1 MYRLGIDVGG
11 TFTDFTLLHSETG
24 ATRHYKASSTP
35 GDPSQSIRDGVVAIL
50 ALEGVGGDAL
60 QFLGHGTT
68 VATNMAIERRGA
80 RTGLITTKGFR
91 DVLEVGRQ
99 LRPHLYDYS
108 QTKQPPLVPRRRR
121 HEVVERLGA
130 DGAVLTP
137 LDEATVASALEA
149 LKQEDVAS
157 VAVCFLHCYQRPDHE
172 RRVREMIA
180 AVLPDAYVSLSS
192 DVLPEFREYERLSTT
207 VLNAYLGPAMSR
219 YLQRFLDSVLQL
231 APKTE
236 PYTIH
241 SNGGLMTAATARDYP
256 VRTCLSGPAAGVVG
270 AAETA
275 REAGFPN
282 IITFDV
288 GGTSTDVSVVSE
300 GRPSFTAD
308 RRVAGHPVRTPMLD
322 IHVIGAGGGSIAWID
337 DAGGLKVGPRS
348 AGASPGP
355 VAYGLGGTEPTL
367 TDANIAL
374 GRLNPGGLLEGAMAV
389 DADAACDVIRRR
401 VAEPLGL
408 DFEAAAHG
416 VIEIA
421 VANMSRAIRSVTTE
435 RGHDMGDFALF
446 AFGGAGP
453 LHAAELALECGIPR
467 IVVPEEPGTMCAR
480 GILLSDIVHDL
491 VRSVISR
498 AEPGNWPRIGEAF
511 AEMVAEGHQLLER
524 DGVPKEK
531 RRFRH
536 FIEARYV
543 GQNYEVRVELDDAAT
558 VGLDGFLAAFAE
570 RHTQEYGYDIPG
582 RPVET
587 VNCRSQAIGAVAHA
601 RPTRNP
607 EGGRLE
613 DAVTG
618 TRAVYYG
625 AAHGWRDSR
634 IYRRRALPQG
644 ARVDGPA
651 VIEEMSATTLLLPGQ
666 SAVVDTAGNIVIETG
681 A

>member
-11 TFTDFTLLHSETG
+11 TFTDFTLLNAETG

-35 GDPSQSIRDGVVAIL
+35 GDPSESIRDGIAAIL
-50 ALEGVGGDAL
+50 ALEGVDGAAL

-80 RTGLITTKGFR
+80 RTGLITTRGFR

-99 LRPHLYDYS
+99 LRPHLYDYT
-108 QTKQPPLVPRRRR
+108 QAKQPPLVPRRRR
-121 HEVVERLGA
+121 HEVVERVGA
-130 DGAVLTP
+130 DGAIVTP
-137 LDEATVASALEA
+137 LDEASVAAALQGLA
-149 LKQEDVAS
+149 QEDVAA
-157 VAVCFLHCYQRPDHE
+157 VAVCFLHCYQTPDHE
-172 RRVREMIA
+172 RRVRAMIEEA
-180 AVLPDAYVSLSS
+180 MPDAYISLSS
-192 DVLPEFREYERLSTT
+192 EVLPEFREYERLSTT
-207 VLNAYLGPAMSR
+207 VLNAYLGPAMAK
-219 YLQRFLDSVLQL
+219 YLKGFLESVHRL

-275 REAGFPN
+275 RDAGFPN

-288 GGTSTDVSVVSE
+288 GGTSTDVSVVAE

-348 AGASPGP
+348 AGANPGP
-355 VAYGLGGTEPTL
+355 VAYGLGGTEPTI

-374 GRLNPGGLLEGAMAV
+374 GRLNPGGLLEGTMAV
-389 DADAACDVIRRR
+389 DADAARDVIRRR

-408 DFEAAAHG
+408 SFEAAAHG

-421 VANMSRAIRSVTTE
+421 IANMSRAIRSVTTE

-453 LHAAELALECGIPR
+453 LHAAELALECGIPK
-467 IVVPEEPGTMCAR
+467 IIVPEEPGTMCAR

-491 VRSVISR
+491 VRSAIAR
-498 AEPGNWPRIGEAF
+498 AEPSGWQRVRDLF
-511 AEMVAEGHQLLER
+511 AEMVTEGHDLLER
-524 DGVPKEK
+524 DGVPAEK
-531 RRFRH
+531 RGFRH

-543 GQNYEVRVELDDAAT
+543 GQNYEVRVEIDDIEAI
-558 VGLDGFLAAFAE
+558 GLDGFLDAFAA
-570 RHTQEYGYDIPG
+570 RHTQEYGYDIAG

-587 VNCRSQAIGAVAHA
+587 VNCRSQAIGQVAQA
-601 RPTRNP
+601 RPTR
-607 EGGRLE
+607 ERGTGSLA

-618 TRAVYYG
+618 ERDVYYG
-625 AAHGWRDSR
+625 AVHGWQPSPV
-634 IYRRRALPQG
+634 YRRRSLPEG
-644 ARVDGPA
+644 AVIEGPA

-666 SAVVDTAGNIVIETG
+666 SAALDGSGNIIIETG

>member
-11 TFTDFTLLHSETG
+11 TFTDFTLLNAETG

-35 GDPSQSIRDGVVAIL
+35 GDPSESIRDGIAAIL
-50 ALEGVGGDAL
+50 NLEGIDWNAL

-80 RTGLITTKGFR
+80 RTGLITTRGFR

-99 LRPHLYDYS
+99 IRPHLYDYTQS
-108 QTKQPPLVPRRRR
+108 KQPPLVPRHRR
-121 HEVVERLGA
+121 HEVVERVGA
-130 DGAVLTP
+130 DGEILVP
-137 LDEATVASALEA
+137 LDEAGVAEA
-149 LKQEDVAS
+149 LAALAKDDVSA
-157 VAVCFLHCYQRPDHE
+157 VAVCFLHCYQTPVHE
-172 RRVREMIA
+172 RRVRAMIEA
-180 AVLPDAYVSLSS
+180 ALPDAYISLSS
-192 DVLPEFREYERLSTT
+192 EVLPEFREYERLSTT
-207 VLNAYLGPAMSR
+207 VLNAYLGPAMAN
-219 YLQRFLDSVLQL
+219 YLQGFLESVHRL

-275 REAGFPN
+275 RVAGFPN

-288 GGTSTDVSVVSE
+288 GGTSTDVSVVSD

-348 AGASPGP
+348 AGANPGP
-355 VAYGLGGTEPTL
+355 VAYGLGGVEPTL
-367 TDANIAL
+367 TDANISL

-389 DADAACDVIRRR
+389 DTDAARDVIQQR

-408 DFEAAAHG
+408 AFEAAAHG

-453 LHAAELALECGIPR
+453 LHAAELALECGIPT
-467 IVVPEEPGTMCAR
+467 IIVPEEPGTMCAR

-491 VRSVISR
+491 VRSAISR
-498 AEPGNWPRIGEAF
+498 AVPENWPRILELF
-511 AEMVAEGHQLLER
+511 ASMKSEGHGLLER
-524 DGVPKEK
+524 DGVPLEK
-531 RRFRH
+531 RSFRH

-543 GQNYEVRVELDDAAT
+543 GQNYEVRVELDDVEAA
-558 VGLDGFLAAFAE
+558 GLDGFLEAFAA
-570 RHTQEYGYDIPG
+570 RHTQEYGYDIAG

-587 VNCRSQAIGAVAHA
+587 VNCRSQAIGQVAHA
-601 RPTRNP
+601 RPSRNL
-607 EGGRLE
+607 ETGALE

-618 TRAVYYG
+618 SRSVYFGAVN
-625 AAHGWRDSR
+625 GWQDSKV
-634 IYRRRALPQG
+634 YRRRSLPEG
-644 ARVDGPA
+644 ARIEGPA
-651 VIEEMSATTLLLPGQ
+651 VIEEMSATTILLPGQ
-666 SAVVDTAGNIVIETG
+666 MAELDTAGNIVIETG

>member
-11 TFTDFTLLHSETG
+11 TFTDFTLLNAQTG
-24 ATRHYKASSTP
+24 ATRHFKASSTP
-35 GDPSQSIRDGVVAIL
+35 RDPSESIRDGIAAIL
-50 ALEGVGGDAL
+50 ALEGIDGAAL
-60 QFLGHGTT
+60 RFLGHGTT

-80 RTGLITTKGFR
+80 RTGLITTQGFR

-99 LRPHLYDYS
+99 IRPHLYDYT
-108 QTKQPPLVPRRRR
+108 QGKPPPLVPRRRR
-121 HEVVERLGA
+121 HQVVERIGA

-137 LDEATVASALEA
+137 LDEAGVATALAA
-149 LKQEDVAS
+149 LAKEDVAA
-157 VAVCFLHCYQRPDHE
+157 VAVCFLHCYQAPDHE
-172 RRVREMIA
+172 RRVRAMIEDA
-180 AVLPDAYVSLSS
+180 LPHAYISLSS
-192 DVLPEFREYERLSTT
+192 EVLPEFREYERLSTT
-207 VLNAYLGPAMSR
+207 VLNAYLGPAMAN
-219 YLQRFLDSVLQL
+219 YLNGFLESVRRL

-275 REAGFPN
+275 RDAGFPN

-348 AGASPGP
+348 AGANPGP
-355 VAYGLGGTEPTL
+355 VAYGLGGTEPTI

-374 GRLNPGGLLEGAMAV
+374 GRLNPGGLLEGTMAV
-389 DADAACDVIRRR
+389 DADAAGEAIRRR

-408 DFEAAAHG
+408 AFETAAHG
-416 VIEIA
+416 IIEIA
-421 VANMSRAIRSVTTE
+421 IANMSRAIRSVTTE
-435 RGHDMGDFALF
+435 RGHDMADFALF

-453 LHAAELALECGIPR
+453 LHAAELALECGIPK
-467 IVVPEEPGTMCAR
+467 IIVPEEPGTMCAR

-491 VRSVISR
+491 VRSAISR
-498 AEPGNWPRIGEAF
+498 AEPDGWQRVCDLF
-511 AEMVAEGHQLLER
+511 AEMVAEGHTLLER

-531 RRFRH
+531 RAFRH

-543 GQNYEVRVELDDAAT
+543 GQNYEVRVEIDDAEA
-558 VGLDGFLAAFAE
+558 VRLDGFLEAFAA
-570 RHTQEYGYDIPG
+570 RHTQEYGYDIAG

-587 VNCRSQAIGAVAHA
+587 VNCRSQAIGQVALA
-601 RPTRNP
+601 RPTR
-607 EGGRLE
+607 ERGTGSLA

-618 TRAVYYG
+618 ERDVYFGAV
-625 AAHGWRDSR
+625 HGWRSSR
-634 IYRRRALPQG
+634 VYRRRSLPEG
-644 ARVDGPA
+644 AIIEGPA

-666 SAVVDTAGNIVIETG
+666 LAALDGTGNIVIETG